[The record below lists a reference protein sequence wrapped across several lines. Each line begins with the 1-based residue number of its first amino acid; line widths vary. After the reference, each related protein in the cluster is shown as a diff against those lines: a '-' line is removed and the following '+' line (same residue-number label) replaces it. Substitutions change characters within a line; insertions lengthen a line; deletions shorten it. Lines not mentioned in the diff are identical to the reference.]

1 MDKKIQTKLFCFGH
15 EHESEWPPAF
25 GSRQSGPMY
34 YCKERKCM
42 VEGYPPNPNNCFGV
56 APMVMFDEMPTTYHE
71 AAGREVNSRKE
82 WERLD
87 RETGAITFGSRE
99 EPTKHIQ
106 NNVKQEEQALRDD
119 RRRASLNAYQAYK
132 ENPQEVIQKVAK
144 QTEQQMQTL
153 EKSGIDINAIKHG
166 VIAK

>member
-1 MDKKIQTKLFCFGH
+1 MTIKSKIHTYGN

-42 VEGYPPNPNNCFGV
+42 VEGYPPNPNNCFGI
-56 APMVMFDEMPTTYHE
+56 APMVLFDEMPTTYHE
-71 AAGREVNSRKE
+71 AAGREVSSRKE

-106 NNVKQEEQALRDD
+106 NNVKQEEQALKED

-132 ENPQEVIQKVAK
+132 ENPQEVIQKVEK
-144 QTEQQMQTL
+144 QTEQQMRTL

-166 VIAK
+166 VIANGK